1 MEIPLTP
8 FQARRQCHSAHWPTL
23 STPSQRRQCGD
34 LTLQTLVTPE
44 SENSCPSAQRP
55 ATAFPTSPSSTH
67 DRQADSERWV
77 PHSREICRAGVACC
91 PFGRPL
97 HVTIRGSPAGLS
109 STSTSCTSGSSGE
122 KPRRSGAVV
131 RLEAPL
137 HGGRQNRRAEFSFF
151 RRFLFCRPRLG
162 PLSSPN
168 DVLSIRDRGD
178 IV

>member
-1 MEIPLTP
+1 ML
-8 FQARRQCHSAHWPTL
+8 
-23 STPSQRRQCGD
+23 
-34 LTLQTLVTPE
+34 
-44 SENSCPSAQRP
+44 
-55 ATAFPTSPSSTH
+55 
-67 DRQADSERWV
+67 
-77 PHSREICRAGVACC
+77 
-91 PFGRPL
+91 PFGGPL
-97 HVTIRGSPAGLS
+97 RVTIRGSPAGLS

-151 RRFLFCRPRLG
+151 RRFLFCRPQLG